1 MLRVAIE
8 LWSATKDLFPS
19 KRHLRMVMGLVTL
32 ATIVS
37 ISELLLA
44 KLFSD
49 LILPSEPRSSSN
61 LIILSVIFLGVFGLL
76 RIINFVREYYRLNI
90 FEKALTE
97 DSGSKFANSW
107 KWATAMELTALLTI
121 VGRFVFIS
129 ILLFYFSIPFALC
142 NLILS
147 VILFQTFA
155 LQMKRQYIE
164 QRKFRKLQLEK
175 KPVTNAE
182 KVKTRILAGESI
194 SLISAFGMLLMF
206 GALILFSTKDVIEP
220 TIAFTLFI
228 ALRMI
233 GQIYSG
239 FSSGLM
245 RYVRARVYCE

>member
-1 MLRVAIE
+1 MVRVGIE

-19 KRHLRMVMGLVTL
+19 KKHLRMVIGLVTL

-44 KLFSD
+44 RLFSD

-61 LIILSVIFLGVFGLL
+61 LIVLSVIFLGVFGLL
-76 RIINFVREYYRLNI
+76 RIINFIREYYRLNV

-97 DSGSKFANSW
+97 DNSSRFANSW
-107 KWATAMELTALLTI
+107 KWATAMELTALLTL

-129 ILLFYFSIPFALC
+129 ILLFYFSVPFGLC
-142 NLILS
+142 NLALS

-155 LQMKRQYIE
+155 LQMKRQYTE
-164 QRKFRKLQLEK
+164 QRKFRKLQFEK

-194 SLISAFGMLLMF
+194 SLISALGMLLMF
-206 GALILFSTKDVIEP
+206 GALILFSTRDVIEP

-233 GQIYSG
+233 GQVYAG

>member
-129 ILLFYFSIPFALC
+129 ILLFYFSIPFGLC

-220 TIAFTLFI
+220 TIAFTLLI

>member
-1 MLRVAIE
+1 MVRVAIE

-19 KRHLRMVMGLVTL
+19 RRHLRMVMGLVTL

-44 KLFSD
+44 RLFSD

-61 LIILSVIFLGVFGLL
+61 LVVLSIVFLGVFGLL
-76 RIINFVREYYRLNI
+76 RIINFIREYYRLNV
-90 FEKALTE
+90 FEKALSE
-97 DSGSKFANSW
+97 DNSNRFANSW
-107 KWATAMELTALLTI
+107 KWATAMELTALLTL
-121 VGRFVFIS
+121 VGRYVFIS
-129 ILLFYFSIPFALC
+129 ILLFYFSVPFGVC

-147 VILFQTFA
+147 VVLFKTFA
-155 LQMKRQYIE
+155 LQMKRQYVE

-175 KPVTNAE
+175 KPVTNAQ

-194 SLISAFGMLLMF
+194 ALISAFGMLLMF

-228 ALRMI
+228 ALRRL
-233 GQIYSG
+233 GKSTLDFHLG
-239 FSSGLM
+239 
-245 RYVRARVYCE
+245 

>member
-1 MLRVAIE
+1 MMRIAIE
-8 LWSATKDLFPS
+8 LWSATKDLFPTR
-19 KRHLRMVMGLVTL
+19 KHLRMVIGLVAL

-44 KLFSD
+44 RLFSD

-76 RIINFVREYYRLNI
+76 RVINFIREYYRLNV
-90 FEKALTE
+90 FEKALSE
-97 DSGSKFANSW
+97 DSSSRFANSW
-107 KWATAMELTALLTI
+107 KWATAMELTALLTLA
-121 VGRFVFIS
+121 GRFVFIS
-129 ILLFYFSIPFALC
+129 ILLFYFSLPFGLC

-155 LQMKRQYIE
+155 AQMKRQYVE

-175 KPVTNAE
+175 NPVPNAE

-206 GALILFSTKDVIEP
+206 GALILFSSKDVIEP

-233 GQIYSG
+233 GQVYSG

>member
-1 MLRVAIE
+1 MIRIAIE
-8 LWSATKDLFPS
+8 LWSATKGLFPTR
-19 KRHLRMVMGLVTL
+19 KHLRMVIGLVAL

-44 KLFSD
+44 RLFSD

-61 LIILSVIFLGVFGLL
+61 VIILSVIFLGVFGLL
-76 RIINFVREYYRLNI
+76 RVINFIREYYRLNV
-90 FEKALTE
+90 FEKALSE
-97 DSGSKFANSW
+97 DSSSRFTNSW
-107 KWATAMELTALLTI
+107 KWATAMELTALLTL

-129 ILLFYFSIPFALC
+129 ILLFYFSLPFGLC

-155 LQMKRQYIE
+155 AQMKRQYVE

-175 KPVTNAE
+175 NPVPNAE

-206 GALILFSTKDVIEP
+206 GALILFSSKDVIEP

-233 GQIYSG
+233 GQVYSG

>member
-1 MLRVAIE
+1 MVSVAIE

-19 KRHLRMVMGLVTL
+19 RKHLRMVMGLVTL

-61 LIILSVIFLGVFGLL
+61 LIVLSVIFLGVFGLL
-76 RIINFVREYYRLNI
+76 RIINFIREYYRLNI

-97 DSGSKFANSW
+97 DSSSRFANSW
-107 KWATAMELTALLTI
+107 KWATAMELTALLTL

-129 ILLFYFSIPFALC
+129 ILLFYFSVPFGLC

-206 GALILFSTKDVIEP
+206 WSPQLP
-220 TIAFTLFI
+220 
-228 ALRMI
+228 
-233 GQIYSG
+233 
-239 FSSGLM
+239 
-245 RYVRARVYCE
+245 